1 MVFKPTGDKEITY
14 LQIDGESMKIVNL
27 KSIRIAKTE
36 SITGHQINIMA
47 G

>member
-1 MVFKPTGDKEITY
+1 MLFKPTEANEITY
-14 LQIDGESMKIVNL
+14 LQIDGESLKVVNL